1 MATAAIL
8 ERMEE
13 GASDEELMRRYAAG
27 EAAAFDELYGRHE
40 RRIWRYLSRNLRDE
54 AVAEELMQDVWFR
67 VARHAP
73 DYRPTAKFTTWLFTL
88 AHHRLV
94 DAIRARRPATHREL
108 WGDGGLDVESVAA
121 EAEGQPD
128 AVVAAA
134 ESTDRL
140 LRGLATL
147 PLVQRTVLL
156 LHADGGLTVE
166 EIATATGASFET
178 TKSRLRYARSRLR
191 DWLVESER

>member
-1 MATAAIL
+1 
-8 ERMEE
+8 MEE
-13 GASDEELMRRYAAG
+13 GASDEELMGRYAAG

-54 AVAEELMQDVWFR
+54 ALAEELMQDVWFR

-73 DYRPTAKFTTWLFTL
+73 SYRPTAKFTTWLFTL

-94 DAIRARRPATHREL
+94 DAIRARRPATHLDL
-108 WGDGGLDVESVAA
+108 WGGGGVDVESVAA
-121 EAEGQPD
+121 EPDGQPD

-140 LRGLATL
+140 LRGLAAL

-166 EIATATGASFET
+166 EIATATGSSFET
-178 TKSRLRYARSRLR
+178 TKSRLRYARTRLR
-191 DWLVESER
+191 DWLAESER